1 MGGMR
6 LSPGRA
12 LLFLPLAFF
21 LLSLS
26 SSARAQFWQ
35 KKDFHHWSARDCQII
50 LTNSPWTQ
58 SYSAVAIRYT
68 AEFFSAL
75 PVREA
80 QVRLAQIESHYNRMS
95 KAQKMAF
102 DRNANHYLSVPY
114 PKYTV
119 IRVSY
124 AANVNTYD
132 QATLEEIQRQLQ
144 GYWQSMAAPKFR
156 NSVYLSVD
164 GKAVRVAQYKFA
176 PAKEQA
182 FFLFFPRQVNG
193 KPLLGP
199 SRKSVTLQIT
209 NPSLDFQNGFSPQQS
224 FEASPSPAGS
234 IQMEFK
240 VKKMEFDGKIA
251 Y

>member
-1 MGGMR
+1 MGGTR
-6 LSPGRA
+6 FSPGRM

-21 LLSLS
+21 LLSLTS
-26 SSARAQFWQ
+26 HARAQFWQ
-35 KKDFHHWSARDCQII
+35 KKDYHDWSAQECRKI
-50 LTNSPWTQ
+50 LTNSPWVQ
-58 SYSAVAIRYT
+58 RYSAVTIGYT

-80 QVRLAQIESHYNRMS
+80 QVRLAQIKSHYNRMS
-95 KAQKMAF
+95 ATQKTAF
-102 DRNANHYLSVPY
+102 DKRAAHYLSVPY

-124 AANVNTYD
+124 APTPSTAG
-132 QATLEEIQRQLQ
+132 QARLDEIQRELRM
-144 GYWQSMAAPKFR
+144 YWQSMAAPQFR

-164 GKAVRVAQYKFA
+164 GKAVRVAKYKFA
-176 PAKEQA
+176 PPQEQA
-182 FFLFFPRQVNG
+182 FFLFFPRQVDG

-199 SRKSVTLQIT
+199 TTKSVTLQIT
-209 NPSLDFQNGFSPQQS
+209 NPSLQFSNGLQPRGSVVPTQ
-224 FEASPSPAGS
+224 PTAGA

-240 VKKMEFDGKIA
+240 AQKMTFDGKIA